1 MSRYAEA
8 EKAIVATLI
17 TRPDT
22 VAGVSGKLKPEDF
35 STQLYRDGY
44 SAILQADEEGK
55 VADIITLRSLGI
67 SLPLGFLDILGD
79 VTDLDT
85 LIETVKE
92 GGYRA
97 RVSERAENV
106 IHAARTKTMSELE
119 ERIEA
124 LGEMSVVE
132 HPTMFDHSRTI
143 QHYRESLA
151 RRNTVGTGLPWGWQD
166 MDDMLQPAVGG
177 DMIVVCARPSVGKTA
192 LAENIAD
199 NFSFEAA
206 FPVLFISA
214 EMRLSQLMDRAISRI
229 TDIPA
234 QRLLRG
240 RLGPTDEEK
249 VKDALA
255 AREAFNIFYVDDGR
269 ATTTSI
275 RAAARKVRQQYGGL
289 TAIVVDYIQ
298 LLADPGDQEY
308 QRVTKISRA
317 LKGIAREF
325 DVPMLALSQ
334 LSRAGQYRKDNR
346 PRLEDI
352 RDSGAIEQDA
362 DLVFGLYAPSN
373 DELECIVLKNR
384 QGSIGTIMFTFD
396 KDHVRITDA
405 Q

>member
-1 MSRYAEA
+1 MSTAEQA
-8 EKAIVATLI
+8 VIATLI
-17 TRPDT
+17 ARPGT
-22 VAGVSGKLKPEDF
+22 VGELSGKLTPEDF
-35 STQLYRDGY
+35 TTELYRDAY
-44 SAILQADEEGK
+44 EAILESEEEGR
-55 VADIITLRSLGI
+55 VADIISLRTRGVE
-67 SLPLGFLDILGD
+67 LPLGFLDILGD
-79 VTDLDT
+79 VTDLDS
-85 LIETVKE
+85 LVETVQE
-92 GGYRA
+92 GGYRH
-97 RVSERAENV
+97 RVRVKAERVVTGSYSASMDELSERIGE
-106 IHAARTKTMSELE
+106 
-119 ERIEA
+119 
-124 LGEMSVVE
+124 LGELSTVE
-132 HPTMFDHSRTI
+132 SPTMFDHDRTI
-143 QHYRESLA
+143 AHYRESLA
-151 RRNTVGTGLPWGWQD
+151 RRNADGTGLKWGWED
-166 MDDMLQPAVGG
+166 MDDMIQPAVGG

-192 LAENIAD
+192 LAENIVD
-199 NFSFEAA
+199 NFAFEAA
-206 FPVLFISA
+206 FPVVFISA
-214 EMRLSQLMDRAISRI
+214 EMRLSQLMDRAISRV

-255 AREAFNIFYVDDGR
+255 TREAFNVFYVDDGR
-269 ATTTSI
+269 ATTATI
-275 RAAARKVRQQYGGL
+275 RAAARRVRQQYGGL

-308 QRVTKISRA
+308 GRVTKISRA

-362 DLVFGLYAPSN
+362 DIVFGLYAPSN

-384 QGSIGTIMFTFD
+384 QGSIGTIMLSFD
-396 KDHVRITDA
+396 KDHVRISDA